1 LHSKQRQ
8 RLSTWYIEFFFKHAT
23 AAYQDLRL
31 AGLTQGTS
39 TIKATDAQVTFV
51 ATLIEQWIKC
61 EYCGGTH
68 AIEVCRK
75 LQAAQAKPNATVLHA
90 RMMSFL
96 RRQLPTS
103 TTKLHSVDIKAKFA
117 RKTITHPTLGC
128 SKEHQRQSPERN
140 LK

>member
-51 ATLIEQWIKC
+51 ATQIEQWIKC

-90 RMMSFL
+90 RDDEL
-96 RRQLPTS
+96 PPPPTS
-103 TTKLHSVDIKAKFA
+103 NKHY
-117 RKTITHPTLGC
+117 KTA
-128 SKEHQRQSPERN
+128 QRGY
-140 LK
+140 